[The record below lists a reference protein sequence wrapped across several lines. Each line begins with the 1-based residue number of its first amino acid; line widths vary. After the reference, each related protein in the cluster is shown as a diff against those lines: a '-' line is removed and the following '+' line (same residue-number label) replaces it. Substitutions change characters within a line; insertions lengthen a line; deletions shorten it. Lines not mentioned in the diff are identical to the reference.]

1 MSSEGRRGYSTDVT
15 DAQWQAVEPLLRPR
29 TGRRGAGRPP
39 VVDLLR
45 VLDARF
51 YQNRTGCQW
60 RLLPHDFPAWGAVRY
75 YFDKWQ
81 QDGTWERVNDGL
93 RRAVRWEAG
102 REPEPT
108 AGVIDSQSVKSTE
121 VGGDHGYDGRKKVNG
136 RKRHI
141 VVDTEGNLLRVW
153 VSTAKLSDRE
163 AVWWWL
169 EVVCAAI
176 PTMRKLFADQGYT
189 GAIEQWAQEQCG
201 IVLDIIKKK
210 KGQAG
215 FVLLPRRWVVERT
228 FAWLGRNRR
237 LAKDYEQV
245 TECSETW
252 IYLASIR
259 LLLTR
264 LTAAYQI
271 S

>member
-1 MSSEGRRGYSTDVT
+1 MGEKEG
-15 DAQWQAVEPLLRPR
+15 
-29 TGRRGAGRPP
+29 
-39 VVDLLR
+39 
-45 VLDARF
+45 
-51 YQNRTGCQW
+51 
-60 RLLPHDFPAWGAVRY
+60 
-75 YFDKWQ
+75 
-81 QDGTWERVNDGL
+81 
-93 RRAVRWEAG
+93 
-102 REPEPT
+102 
-108 AGVIDSQSVKSTE
+108 
-121 VGGDHGYDGRKKVNG
+121 NG

-141 VVDTEGNLLRVW
+141 VVDTAGNLLRAW

-169 EVVCAAI
+169 DVVCAAV
-176 PTMRKLFADQGYT
+176 PTLEKLFADQGYT
-189 GAIEQWAQEQCG
+189 GAIEQWAQQQCG
-201 IVLDIIKKK
+201 MVLDIIKKK
-210 KGQAG
+210 QGQTG

-245 TECSETW
+245 TECSEAW

-264 LTAAYQI
+264 LTTTPKI

>member
-1 MSSEGRRGYSTDVT
+1 MM
-15 DAQWQAVEPLLRPR
+15 
-29 TGRRGAGRPP
+29 
-39 VVDLLR
+39 
-45 VLDARF
+45 
-51 YQNRTGCQW
+51 
-60 RLLPHDFPAWGAVRY
+60 
-75 YFDKWQ
+75 
-81 QDGTWERVNDGL
+81 
-93 RRAVRWEAG
+93 
-102 REPEPT
+102 RE
-108 AGVIDSQSVKSTE
+108 
-121 VGGDHGYDGRKKVNG
+121 KKVNG
-136 RKRHI
+136 RTRHI

-169 EVVCAAI
+169 DVVGAAV
-176 PTMRKLFADQGYT
+176 PTLQCIFADQGYT
-189 GAIEQWAQEQCG
+189 GPIVQWAKAQWD
-201 IVLDIIKKK
+201 IVLEVVKKAK
-210 KGQAG
+210 DQAG
-215 FVLLPRRWVVERT
+215 FVPLPRRWVVERT

-264 LTAAYQI
+264 LTATVKI